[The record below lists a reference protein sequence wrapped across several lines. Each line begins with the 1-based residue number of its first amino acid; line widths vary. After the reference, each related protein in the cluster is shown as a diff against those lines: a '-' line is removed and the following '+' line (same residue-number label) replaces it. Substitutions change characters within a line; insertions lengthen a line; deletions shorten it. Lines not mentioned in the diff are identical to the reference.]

1 MPIFRLPLKS
11 LLNELIF
18 GTWAKCVLTRSFA
31 SVCSLQ
37 YKVKHAVT
45 VRGGIIFWEKL
56 LTAKV
61 VPRCIV
67 VIGIQFPKSKRPLH
81 APARHHHFTT
91 FRERVILLV
100 SGGFCGLARAIWFVW
115 WQGHL
120 LLISSSSSL
129 TSLSI
134 TTRWSLFTIALAIGG
149 TIHENYRLRIWNK
162 VYFYEKVLAKTV

>member
-1 MPIFRLPLKS
+1 MFQSIVEYQITLVADNGCLLRCKILRQPLTS
-11 LLNELIF
+11 FPLNK
-18 GTWAKCVLTRSFA
+18 WAAYWNLGRKCALTRSFA
-31 SVCSLQ
+31 SLCFIAIPVRWR
-37 YKVKHAVT
+37 HAVT

-100 SGGFCGLARAIWFVW
+100 SGGFCGFARAIWFVW
-115 WQGHL
+115 WQGRL
-120 LLISSSSSL
+120 LLISSSSSSDL
-129 TSLSI
+129 FIGCVLILSK
-134 TTRWSLFTIALAIGG
+134 W
-149 TIHENYRLRIWNK
+149 
-162 VYFYEKVLAKTV
+162 